1 MFVFARMSLGTPIAR
16 SDARV
21 PCSQGQAAL
30 FGKGPQEISPAL
42 WAEAARSV
50 RGRFVVEGTGKAEPR
65 SSRRAQAKHR
75 AGDREK
81 AGKNWRDGSTQNL
94 LRERDGIE
102 DALRKQRSRQR
113 SLTAPSDETF
123 KGYAPF
129 SHRTVSFG
137 SPPSQRSKD
146 RKDCFRVSDGALG
159 RKCRLPRAQ
168 IGWLACSINAAEF
181 N

>member
-42 WAEAARSV
+42 WAEAARGV

-81 AGKNWRDGSTQNL
+81 AGKNWRDGPTQNFPQKG
-94 LRERDGIE
+94 DGIE
-102 DALRKQRSRQR
+102 DASRKHRTRQR
-113 SLTAPSDETF
+113 RLIAPSCDEAF
-123 KGYAPF
+123 W
-129 SHRTVSFG
+129 
-137 SPPSQRSKD
+137 
-146 RKDCFRVSDGALG
+146 RK
-159 RKCRLPRAQ
+159 
-168 IGWLACSINAAEF
+168 LAGVATASSA
-181 N
+181 